1 MQRCPVRP
9 VRDRR
14 REAAALYEY
23 PEHLRGEID
32 ALPRAPGIY
41 TFLGPEGDV
50 LPLYIGKSVDIRGRV
65 MDHLRT
71 PEEAMLLRQSRR
83 ITHVRTAGDIGA
95 ELLEAQL
102 IKAQNPLYNRKL
114 RRTTRQFSLQLHRG
128 KVTVVNS
135 SEIDPARALV
145 VYGLY
150 SSARAAM
157 SALRRI
163 ADHQRLCYTLLG
175 IERGVPGRPCF
186 RAMLKQCGGACHGA
200 EGLGDHEERL
210 RLALEDRQVSAWPW
224 RGAVALEER
233 GEDMRQYHVVLDWQ
247 YLGSADSLTA
257 ARRIRGTAG
266 QFDRDAYR
274 ILQAPILGGMHKI
287 VPLAT

>member
-1 MQRCPVRP
+1 MRP

-23 PEHLRGEID
+23 PDHLRSEVEV
-32 ALPRAPGIY
+32 LPRAPGVY
-41 TFLGPEGDV
+41 TFHGPPSDV

-65 MDHLRT
+65 MDHFRT
-71 PEEAMLLRQSRR
+71 PEEAMLLRQARR
-83 ITHVRTAGDIGA
+83 ISHVRTAGDIGA
-95 ELLEAQL
+95 QLLEAQM

-135 SEIDPARALV
+135 AEIDPARALV

-150 SSARAAM
+150 SSSRSAM

-163 ADHQRLCYTLLG
+163 ADDQRLCYTLLG
-175 IERGVPGRPCF
+175 IERGVAGRPCF
-186 RAMLKQCGGACHGA
+186 RAMLKQCSGACHGA
-200 EGLGDHEERL
+200 ETLGDHEDRL
-210 RLALEDRQVSAWPW
+210 RAALEDRQVSAWPW
-224 RGAVALEER
+224 RGPMALEER
-233 GEDMRQYHVVLDWQ
+233 GADMRQYHVVSDWQ
-247 YLGSADSLTA
+247 YLGSADNLTA
-257 ARRIRGTAG
+257 ARRIRGTTG

-274 ILQAPILGGMHKI
+274 ILQVPILGGMHKI
-287 VPLAT
+287 VSLAA

>member
-1 MQRCPVRP
+1 MRP

-23 PEHLRGEID
+23 PEHLRSEVD
-32 ALPRAPGIY
+32 TLPRAPGVYI
-41 TFLGPEGDV
+41 FHGPQGDV

-71 PEEAMLLRQSRR
+71 PEEAMLLRQARR
-83 ITHVRTAGDIGA
+83 ISYVRTAGDIGA
-95 ELLEAQL
+95 QLLEAQM

-128 KVTVVNS
+128 KLTVVNS
-135 SEIDPARALV
+135 AEVDPARALV

-150 SSARAAM
+150 SSARSAM

-163 ADHQRLCYTLLG
+163 ADDQRLCYTLLG
-175 IERGVPGRPCF
+175 IERGVAGRPCF

-200 EGLGDHEERL
+200 ETLGDHEERL
-210 RLALEDRQVSAWPW
+210 RAALEDRQVSAWPW

-233 GEDMRQYHVVLDWQ
+233 GTDMRQYHVVSDWQ
-247 YLGSADSLTA
+247 YLGSADNLTA
-257 ARRIRGTAG
+257 ARRIRGTTG

-274 ILQAPILGGMHKI
+274 ILQVPILGGMHKI
-287 VPLAT
+287 VPLAA

>member
-1 MQRCPVRP
+1 MRP

-14 REAAALYEY
+14 REAAKLYEY

-32 ALPRAPGIY
+32 ALPRAPGVY
-41 TFLGPEGDV
+41 TFHGPEGDV

-71 PEEAMLLRQSRR
+71 PEESMLLRQSRR
-83 ITHVRTAGDIGA
+83 ISHVRTAGDIGA
-95 ELLEAQL
+95 QLLEAQL
-102 IKAQNPLYNRKL
+102 IKAQLPLYNRKL

-128 KVTVVNS
+128 AVTVVNS
-135 SEIDPARALV
+135 AELDPARALM

-150 SSARAAM
+150 SSPRSAM

-163 ADHQRLCYTLLG
+163 ADTHQLCYTLLG
-175 IERGVPGRPCF
+175 IERGVAGRPCF
-186 RAMLKQCGGACHGA
+186 RAMLKQCAGACHGA
-200 EGLGDHEERL
+200 EPLGDHEQRL
-210 RLALEDRQVSAWPW
+210 RDALEDRQVSAWPW

-233 GEDMRQYHVVLDWQ
+233 GADMRQYHVVLDWQ
-247 YLGSADSLTA
+247 YLGSADTLTA
-257 ARRIRGTAG
+257 ARRIRGSVG

-274 ILQAPILGGMHKI
+274 ILQAPILGGLHRI
-287 VPLAT
+287 VPLAA